1 MKRIKEVRV
10 ASWLNEEEPSTQVA
24 VDEFIVLS
32 IPALLVSGS
41 FRRSGLDDD
50 DFNGN
55 FLCMWSGCGCV
66 YLQKFCI
73 K

>member
-32 IPALLVSGS
+32 IPALLGHYFTLRARPS
-41 FRRSGLDDD
+41 
-50 DFNGN
+50 
-55 FLCMWSGCGCV
+55 
-66 YLQKFCI
+66 
-73 K
+73 